1 MFNDY
6 DFKNKIKNMIE
17 KIKKEDNENTE
28 IIEEYNINEKIA
40 QNNGK
45 EEEIINKNEINK
57 SKKVKTNVSNQK
69 RT

>member
-28 IIEEYNINEKIA
+28 IIEEYNINEK
-40 QNNGK
+40 NTK
-45 EEEIINKNEINK
+45 
-57 SKKVKTNVSNQK
+57 
-69 RT
+69 

>member
-17 KIKKEDNENTE
+17 KEDNENTE
-28 IIEEYNINEKIA
+28 IIEEYKEYNINEKIA